1 MKAAVYFHDKK
12 AGILSRIK
20 NGYEFR
26 YLEEYL
32 RNPEALPLSYN
43 LPLRLSPFRAQ
54 KLFPFFENLTSEG
67 WLLSIQSQTQKID
80 ENDSFSLLLENG
92 EDLIG
97 AVKILKEKD

>member
-1 MKAAVYFHDKK
+1 MKAAVYFHDIK
-12 AGILSRIK
+12 AGILSDIRD
-20 NGYEFR
+20 GYEFR

-32 RNPEALPLSYN
+32 SKPDALPLSYN
-43 LPLRLSPFRAQ
+43 LPLRLSPFHSA

-67 WLLSIQSQTQKID
+67 WLLSVQSRTQKID

-97 AVKILKEKD
+97 AVKIFKEED